1 MSASA
6 NVRILRSRF
15 DGRVATIRPAIR
27 PSKPVDLLNCL
38 TNALRIFTFTRT
50 MLGDFGSRSC
60 VEILWLL
67 KTSSAQTET
76 QGLPGRLAA
85 LLMSS
90 SYQLYHGP
98 V

>member
-1 MSASA
+1 
-6 NVRILRSRF
+6 
-15 DGRVATIRPAIR
+15 
-27 PSKPVDLLNCL
+27 
-38 TNALRIFTFTRT
+38 